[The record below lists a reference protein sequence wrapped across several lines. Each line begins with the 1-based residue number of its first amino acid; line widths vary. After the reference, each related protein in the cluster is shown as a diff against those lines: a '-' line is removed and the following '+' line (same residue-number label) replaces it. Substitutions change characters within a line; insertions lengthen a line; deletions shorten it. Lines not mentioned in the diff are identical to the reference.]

1 MSRRTTI
8 TDEQIIEAARSV
20 FLAEGY
26 GAQTSK
32 IARVAGIS
40 EGTIFK
46 RFPTKAALFMAA
58 LDLHVEANWHKLARD
73 LAVEWR
79 GLDGLTLL
87 FEELLSF
94 FYDLVPRMMTVL
106 GSAMRA
112 ESPIWSDADSPRQ
125 RDQKILSALFQAQI
139 DAGRM
144 RKVDPEDV
152 ANLIM
157 GAMIHHVIVSMDLR
171 KPLTPTD
178 IRNIAS
184 TTVDLI
190 WSGIKAS

>member
-8 TDEQIIEAARSV
+8 TDEQILEAARTV
-20 FLAEGY
+20 FLSEGY

-32 IARVAGIS
+32 IAREAGIS

-46 RFPTKAALFMAA
+46 RFPTKEALFIAS
-58 LDLHVEANWHKLARD
+58 LDLHLEAKWHRLAKD
-73 LAVEWR
+73 LTVDWQ
-79 GLDGLTLL
+79 GLEGLTIL

-94 FYDLVPRMMTVL
+94 FNDLVPRMMTVF

-112 ESPIWSDADSPRQ
+112 ESPIWGDADSPRQ

-157 GAMIHHVIVSMDLR
+157 GAMIHHVIVSMELR

>member
-1 MSRRTTI
+1 
-8 TDEQIIEAARSV
+8 
-20 FLAEGY
+20 
-26 GAQTSK
+26 
-32 IARVAGIS
+32 
-40 EGTIFK
+40 
-46 RFPTKAALFMAA
+46 
-58 LDLHVEANWHKLARD
+58 
-73 LAVEWR
+73 
-79 GLDGLTLL
+79 
-87 FEELLSF
+87 
-94 FYDLVPRMMTVL
+94 
-106 GSAMRA
+106 MRA

-125 RDQKILSALFQAQI
+125 RDQKILSTLFQAQI